1 MKREIIQDYTTRI
14 SQCNRSQ
21 LVVVVYEAMIDY
33 IRSGKDNFEI
43 GNETEFISDIKHA
56 QNLLAD
62 LMGAL
67 DYKYSISNNLFNLY
81 LFWNRQLVTS
91 IVKKSIEP
99 LDKIE
104 AMMQKLHDSFQ
115 KVSEQDKSEPV
126 MQNSQKV
133 YAGLTYGRQS
143 LSEMADVDVNR
154 GFQA

>member
-1 MKREIIQDYTTRI
+1 MKKEIIQEYTTRI

-33 IRSGKDNFEI
+33 IKSGRENFAKK
-43 GNETEFISDIKHA
+43 NETEFISDIKHA

-62 LMGAL
+62 LMKAL
-67 DYKYSISNNLFNLY
+67 DYKYEISNRLFALY
-81 LFWNRQLVTS
+81 LFWNKQLVEA

-99 LDKIE
+99 LEKIE
-104 AMMQKLHDSFQ
+104 TMMLKMHDSF
-115 KVSEQDKSEPV
+115 EQISCLDDSAPV

-133 YAGLTYGRQS
+133 YAGLTYGRKS
-143 LSEMADVDVNR
+143 LAEVTDLDANR

>member
-1 MKREIIQDYTTRI
+1 MKKEKIQDYTTRI

-33 IRSGKDNFEI
+33 IKSGKENFSI
-43 GNETEFISDIKHA
+43 GNETEFISDMKHA

-67 DYKYSISNNLFNLY
+67 DYKYEISNQLFNIY
-81 LFWNRQLVTS
+81 LFWNRQLVAS

-99 LDKIE
+99 LDKIDN
-104 AMMQKLHDSFQ
+104 MMMKLHDSFE
-115 KVSEQDKSEPV
+115 KASEQDKSAPI

-143 LSEMADVDVNR
+143 LSEVADVDVNR
-154 GFQA
+154 GFQV

>member
-1 MKREIIQDYTTRI
+1 MKKEMIQEYTTRI

-21 LVVVVYEAMIDY
+21 LVVVVYEAMIAY
-33 IRSGKDNFEI
+33 IKSGKDNFAD

-67 DYKYSISNNLFNLY
+67 DYKYEISNQLFNIY
-81 LFWNRQLVTS
+81 LFWNKQLVTS
-91 IVKKSIEP
+91 IVKKTIEP

-104 AMMQKLHDSFQ
+104 NMMQKLRDSFQ
-115 KVSEQDKSEPV
+115 KVSEQDTSAPV

-133 YAGLTYGRQS
+133 YAGLTYGRKS
-143 LSEMADVDVNR
+143 LSEVADVDVNR